1 MATIEMTKWEKA
13 EKFLQSRG
21 LPLTMLDNVVGLIE
35 SPQVCN
41 EDIEK
46 LFGLYP
52 ETAADIRFSVDYDR
66 TKDAV
71 ALSISGGHQGGG
83 GFNLLFHLSPY
94 NAKCVGT
101 LLTVAARQL
110 EPPLGTLTR
119 DDVVTYRDDEGNVVS
134 CTGEEFTAE
143 GLPEESIIK
152 VEQRYVYRSVGQVV
166 I

>member
-1 MATIEMTKWEKA
+1 MATVSMSVREKA

-21 LPLTMLDNVVGLIE
+21 LPLTMLDNVVSLIE
-35 SPQVCN
+35 SPQVCHN
-41 EDIEK
+41 DIEK
-46 LFGLYP
+46 LFRLDAIP
-52 ETAADIRFSVDYDR
+52 ADNVRFSVDYDR
-66 TKDAV
+66 VKGAV
-71 ALSISGGHQGGG
+71 ALSVSGPHPGGG
-83 GFNLLFHLSPY
+83 GFNLNFHLSPY

-119 DDVVTYRDDEGNVVS
+119 DDVVTYRDDDGDVVS

-152 VEQRYVYRSVGQVV
+152 VEQSIVYRNVGQVEA
-166 I
+166 